1 MGSVVLGPQTD
12 LAVRLKQLEAT
23 VAALATRDVLQNA
36 SIGAGGITVNGGT
49 IRVTNGGS
57 ITVDGTGTIS
67 LPTGTLSAGNL
78 SIGGNATVAGTVTTQ
93 ALTVTTTATV
103 GAVSS
108 SGGGAFG
115 ATVSSSGNVTASG
128 QVVSAGIINSPGT
141 KSNTVTVGY
150 SAVYIDSS
158 GNMGGNTSSRRFKTN
173 LAPAVY
179 DLDALLALPTWQFQR
194 NTDVLE
200 MGAAA
205 APWQAGLMAED
216 VAPVAPLNVWYDDQ
230 GLVEG
235 VRYEELVVPLLMA
248 IKRERAERR
257 VHQAWVTQS
266 LNALAAA
273 AGVTL
278 PPLPGA

>member
-1 MGSVVLGPQTD
+1 MGSVVLGPHTD
-12 LAVRLKQLEAT
+12 LAVLLKQLKDT
-23 VAALATRDVLQNA
+23 VAALSTRDVLQNA
-36 SIGAGGITVNGGT
+36 SIGAGGITVDGGT

-67 LPTGTLSAGNL
+67 LPTGTLSAGGL
-78 SIGGNATVAGTVTTQ
+78 SIGGNATVGGT
-93 ALTVTTTATV
+93 LTVA
-103 GAVSS
+103 GAI
-108 SGGGAFG
+108 SGGGYSG
-115 ATVSSSGNVTASG
+115 GSISGGSISGTGVSSTGDVSASG
-128 QVVSAGIINSPGT
+128 RVISAGIINSPGT

-248 IKRERAERR
+248 VKRERAERR
-257 VHQAWVTQS
+257 IRQAWVKQS
-266 LNALAAA
+266 LDTLAAA